1 MKKLLAIV
9 LAIATLLAL
18 PACTSAPVDKGN
30 MITIATVSSTGG
42 LDPAG
47 FALDFWTEYSKLC
60 IDGLVSFDDAGKMTY
75 ESAESHTVSD
85 DGLTWTFNL
94 RKNAKWSDGSAVTA
108 ADFINTMMRALDPN
122 NGNAIYSNMLY
133 ILKGAEEYNKGTG
146 AAEAVGLSAP
156 DDFTLVLT
164 LKQPCTYLLKMMS
177 MPIFY
182 PSKVGLATNENAA
195 WYKDPATSLGN
206 GAFCLES
213 YTEGV
218 GYTLVK
224 NPHYYQADRVKL
236 DKIETRFVT
245 DATALLSSYKT
256 GEVDIVT
263 GLPAYVTEDYT
274 EAEGLY
280 TWKMLTSKFI
290 LPNLSVK
297 PLDDVRV
304 REAIAVALT
313 RADIC
318 AVIGADYIPSLNYV
332 AEYMISP
339 SSEKLFKDEV
349 DPLFAEDAARAKQL
363 LADAGYPNGQGFPTL
378 TYKYPNSE
386 KDSLLAQGIQAQLKQ
401 VLGINI
407 ELVGMEDE
415 VYAQDKKDGNYE
427 LIRHSWTA
435 DYNDPINFLNLY
447 LSGASSNY
455 NHVNDAKFDA
465 AIAASD
471 AATDPAKRTEHLH
484 EAQKILVSDNFY
496 VIPCVTQV
504 YIGLGNPKI
513 QGLSYCST
521 GERMYRFAYL
531 AD

>member
-1 MKKLLAIV
+1 MKKILCLIMALTMLLSMAGCGSSQ
-9 LAIATLLAL
+9 T
-18 PACTSAPVDKGN
+18 DKGN
-30 MITIATVSSTGG
+30 SIVIATVSSTGG

-47 FALDFWTEYSKLC
+47 FALDLWTEYSKLC
-60 IDGLVSFDDAGKMTY
+60 IDGLISFDDQGNMTY
-75 ESAESHTVSD
+75 ESAESYTVSD
-85 DGLTWTFNL
+85 DGLVWTFNL
-94 RKNAKWSDGSAVTA
+94 RKNAKWSDGSSVTA

-133 ILKGAEEYNKGTG
+133 IIDGAEAYNKGTG
-146 AAEAVGLSAP
+146 KAEDVKLAAK
-156 DDFTLVLT
+156 DDFTLELT
-164 LKQPCTYLLKMMS
+164 LKAPCTYLLKMLS
-177 MPIFY
+177 MPVFY
-182 PSKVGLATNENAA
+182 PSKAGYATNENAS

-218 GYTLVK
+218 GYTIVK
-224 NPHYYQADRVKL
+224 NPYYYQADKVKL
-236 DKIETRFVT
+236 DRIETRFVT
-245 DATALLSSYKT
+245 DSTALLSSYKT
-256 GEVDIVT
+256 GEVDVVT
-263 GLPAYVTEDYT
+263 GLPSYVTEEYT
-274 EAEGLY
+274 EEDGLY

-304 REAIAVALT
+304 REAIAIALT

-318 AVIGADYIPSLNYV
+318 AAIGSDYIPSVNYV

-339 SSEKLFKDEV
+339 SSSQLFKDEV
-349 DPLFAEDAARAKQL
+349 EPLFVEDAARAKQL

-386 KDSLLAQGIQAQLKQ
+386 KDSLLAQGIQAQLKS

-447 LSGASSNY
+447 ISGASSNY
-455 NHVNDAKFDA
+455 NGVKDA
-465 AIAASD
+465 AFDQAIANSD
-471 AATDPAKRTEHLH
+471 AATDPAERTKYLH
-484 EAQKILVSDNFY
+484 EAQKILVSENFY
-496 VIPCVTQV
+496 VIPAVTQV
-504 YIGLGNPKI
+504 YIGLGNPDIKGI
-513 QGLSYCST
+513 SYCST
-521 GERMYRFAYL
+521 GERMYRFAYIEG
-531 AD
+531 